1 MKIEVLY
8 SPGCWSHFPTL
19 DLIEDV
25 LDELGLSASVE
36 QVRVEDQ
43 ATAERLHF
51 VGSPT
56 VRVDGVDLEP
66 RATFSGKDF
75 GLRCRLYSEDGK
87 PRPRPSR
94 RLIQE
99 LIEIAHL
106 AEQGMLAGCC

>member
-1 MKIEVLY
+1 MKIEVLS
-8 SPGCWSHFPTL
+8 SPECPNSIPTL

-25 LDELGLSASVE
+25 LDELGLSASVAL
-36 QVRVEDQ
+36 VRVEDQ
-43 ATAERLHF
+43 ATAERLHL

-56 VRVDGVDLEP
+56 VRVDAVDLEP

-75 GLRCRLYSEDGK
+75 GLRPRLYSEDGK
-87 PRPRPSR
+87 ARAGPSR

-99 LIEIAHL
+99 MIEIAHL